1 MPSLP
6 SRHGRPR
13 VQLPALPDA
22 ENEARQIAKLFS
34 ARPLIGSDATKEH
47 VMALMPSARILHFA
61 THGLL
66 DRDSGEYFNAL
77 ALAPSGTD
85 SGFLQAREINKMEL
99 EADLVVLSACDTAE
113 GKLTGDGVLG
123 LSSAFAAAGVPSAVV
138 ALWAIPDAPTA
149 QLMTEFYR
157 ALRQSGNQAQALRQ
171 AMLRTMKNHPDPG
184 DWAAFELIGES
195 ASSESLRTAK
205 GDSSLAAPGSGNTVT
220 TFVVPEAI
228 WDYRESVSTDFP
240 ASPSVSFT
248 SDQSI
253 TALMKFYRDTY
264 RGKGLKEDEALTFIE
279 EKTGQLVFGGPWQD
293 RELVIQIT
301 DALGSSRVVS
311 MRFEKHRP

>member
-1 MPSLP
+1 
-6 SRHGRPR
+6 
-13 VQLPALPDA
+13 
-22 ENEARQIAKLFS
+22 
-34 ARPLIGSDATKEH
+34 
-47 VMALMPSARILHFA
+47 
-61 THGLL
+61 
-66 DRDSGEYFNAL
+66 
-77 ALAPSGTD
+77 
-85 SGFLQAREINKMEL
+85 
-99 EADLVVLSACDTAE
+99 
-113 GKLTGDGVLG
+113 
-123 LSSAFAAAGVPSAVV
+123 VPSAVV

-157 ALRQSGNQAQALRQ
+157 ALRQSGNQVQALRQ

-240 ASPSVSFT
+240 ASPSISFT

-311 MRFEKHRP
+311 IRFEKHRP